1 MFIANVSEWVI
12 YFWCLNDLPFRSILF
27 HPIIV
32 SHLAFQD
39 PLKDDFFV
47 APISKKEFP
56 NRLRHFVNLI
66 SDVRA
71 TTTTIATQQRH

>member
-27 HPIIV
+27 HPIII

-39 PLKDDFFV
+39 PLKDDFLLLQF
-47 APISKKEFP
+47 
-56 NRLRHFVNLI
+56 
-66 SDVRA
+66 
-71 TTTTIATQQRH
+71 QRKSFRIDLDIL